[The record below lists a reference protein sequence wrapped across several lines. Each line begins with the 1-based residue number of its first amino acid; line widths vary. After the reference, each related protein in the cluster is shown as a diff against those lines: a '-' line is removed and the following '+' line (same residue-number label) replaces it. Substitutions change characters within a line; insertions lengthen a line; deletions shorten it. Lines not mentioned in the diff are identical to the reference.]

1 MIGSMKGDSARGK
14 QPGTRTAPQEPIKLA
29 VFLGN
34 PGRQY
39 QRTRHNAAWMVISE
53 VTSADES
60 AWKEKFHGRFLK
72 EGSLTLLTPETYMN
86 HSGRSVQAARAFFGL
101 DPAQIVV
108 IHDDV
113 ETAFGTVELA
123 WGGGHRGQNGV
134 RSTIQALGTS
144 DFWRLRIGL
153 GRPPSTRKPA
163 DWLLERFTPEEEAEL
178 PRILWR
184 AGHMVRESLAH
195 PVPQVQPAP
204 GSEQ

>member
-1 MIGSMKGDSARGK
+1 MIGSMKGDSARGNR
-14 QPGTRTAPQEPIKLA
+14 PGTTAAPETPVKLVA
-29 VFLGN
+29 FLGN

-39 QRTRHNAAWMVISE
+39 QRTRHNVAWMVVPE
-53 VTSADES
+53 TTSADDT

-72 EGSLTLLTPETYMN
+72 EGALTLLKPETYMN

-101 DPAQIVV
+101 DPAEILV

-113 ETAFGTVELA
+113 ETPFGTIELA

-134 RSTIQALGTS
+134 RSTIQALGTAE
-144 DFWRLRIGL
+144 FWRLRIGL

-178 PRILWR
+178 PQLLR
-184 AGHMVRESLAH
+184 AAAREVQENVSR
-195 PVPQVQPAP
+195 PVSRVQQP
-204 GSEQ
+204 SR